1 MSCPLGTSLNSVSML
16 ENQGL
21 IPKLFGDIGT
31 MGELFGLI

>member
-1 MSCPLGTSLNSVSML
+1 ML

-31 MGELFGLI
+31 MGKLFGLI